1 MNKWILGFVLMVS
14 AAGLVYAVVTG
25 VMRVAE
31 LSGQMSSL
39 GYSTPFVA
47 AVILVSTVI
56 SILIL
61 FLFVKLLKKFGLGG
75 KNK

>member
-31 LSGQMSSL
+31 LSGKMSSL

-61 FLFVKLLKKFGLGG
+61 FLFVKILKKFGLGG